1 MRALRAPAVLLVLVA
16 MSGCAGTSSGSAP
29 TPPASIWKEQA
40 AALADGA
47 ITWDE
52 YKAGFDAY
60 RSCLERAG
68 FTLYQPKRKDY
79 LMDFGVPAAAVDSGD
94 DARCYDHYWGQVDG
108 KWQVAHDDVSET
120 AQWLANCLRSNGIT
134 PKEKKADNEELIKAN
149 GIDLKDCPVL
159 EE

>member
-1 MRALRAPAVLLVLVA
+1 
-16 MSGCAGTSSGSAP
+16 
-29 TPPASIWKEQA
+29 
-40 AALADGA
+40 
-47 ITWDE
+47 
-52 YKAGFDAY
+52 
-60 RSCLERAG
+60 
-68 FTLYQPKRKDY
+68 
-79 LMDFGVPAAAVDSGD
+79 MDFGVPAAAVDSGD